1 MLWVVP
7 VLSAEPTDT
16 PADRRE
22 PRFLKGSAQLPAE
35 VTTLSAVDNEWRLF
49 VPILLALPVLDDLT
63 PLDCFN
69 ERIFFSKYAKKFYN
83 IINGHQNLNDK

>member
-22 PRFLKGSAQLPAE
+22 PRFLKG
-35 VTTLSAVDNEWRLF
+35 TLSAVDNEERLF
-49 VPILLALPVLDDLT
+49 VPILLALAVLDDFT

-69 ERIFFSKYAKKFYN
+69 ERIFFSEYAKKFYN
-83 IINGHQNLNDK
+83 IINGRQNINDE